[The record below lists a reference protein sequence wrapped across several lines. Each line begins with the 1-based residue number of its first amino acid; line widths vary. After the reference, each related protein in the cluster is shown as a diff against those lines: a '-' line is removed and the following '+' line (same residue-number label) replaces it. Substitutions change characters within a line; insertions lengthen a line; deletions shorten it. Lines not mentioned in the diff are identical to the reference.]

1 VYGSDCIGSRSIHQA
16 HPIQAVQLR
25 DVHDLLAFVS
35 MGRDSLSANGLH
47 YLYRNGTTHA
57 ATNLA
62 QMAGNVLTE
71 DERAWLQERAAI
83 IRSLA
88 AAEFSGDVPVDERHI
103 YERLAQKTIGF
114 SFMVCWTCG
123 ASLKNLGTYLQ
134 TTLEP

>member
-1 VYGSDCIGSRSIHQA
+1 
-16 HPIQAVQLR
+16 
-25 DVHDLLAFVS
+25 
-35 MGRDSLSANGLH
+35 MGGYALSAHGLH
-47 YLYRNGTTHA
+47 HLHRHGTIHT

-62 QMAGNVLTE
+62 QMARNVLTDAE
-71 DERAWLQERAAI
+71 VQWLQERAGI

-123 ASLKNLGTYLQ
+123 ASLKNLGIYLQ
-134 TTLEP
+134 TALD

>member
-1 VYGSDCIGSRSIHQA
+1 
-16 HPIQAVQLR
+16 
-25 DVHDLLAFVS
+25 
-35 MGRDSLSANGLH
+35 MGRYALSAHRLRYLH
-47 YLYRNGTTHA
+47 RHGTIHT

-62 QMAGNVLTE
+62 QMARDVLTE

-88 AAEFSGDVPVDERHI
+88 ASEFSGDVPVDERHV
-103 YERLAQKTIGF
+103 YERLAQKVIGF

-134 TTLEP
+134 TALH

>member
-1 VYGSDCIGSRSIHQA
+1 MGSNALPA
-16 HPIQAVQLR
+16 H
-25 DVHDLLAFVS
+25 
-35 MGRDSLSANGLH
+35 GLH
-47 YLYRNGTTHA
+47 YIYRHRTIHT

-62 QMAGNVLTE
+62 QMARDVLTDAE
-71 DERAWLQERAAI
+71 VQWLQERAGI

-88 AAEFSGDVPVDERHI
+88 ASEFSGDVPVDDRHI

-134 TTLEP
+134 TALD

>member
-1 VYGSDCIGSRSIHQA
+1 VHRGDSFGSGAVHQA
-16 HPIQAVQLR
+16 HPVQAIQLR
-25 DVHDLLAFVS
+25 DVHDLLAFNR
-35 MGRDSLSANGLH
+35 MGGYALSAHGLH
-47 YLYRNGTTHA
+47 YLYRHGTIHT

-62 QMAGNVLTE
+62 QMARDVLTDAE
-71 DERAWLQERAAI
+71 VQWLQERAGI

-123 ASLKNLGTYLQ
+123 ASLKNLGTYLL

>member
-1 VYGSDCIGSRSIHQA
+1 
-16 HPIQAVQLR
+16 
-25 DVHDLLAFVS
+25 
-35 MGRDSLSANGLH
+35 M
-47 YLYRNGTTHA
+47 
-57 ATNLA
+57 A
-62 QMAGNVLTE
+62 QMAGHVLTE

-88 AAEFSGDVPVDERHI
+88 ASEFSGDVPVDERHI

-134 TTLEP
+134 TALD

>member
-1 VYGSDCIGSRSIHQA
+1 
-16 HPIQAVQLR
+16 
-25 DVHDLLAFVS
+25 
-35 MGRDSLSANGLH
+35 MGRNSLSAHGLR
-47 YLYRNGTTHA
+47 YLYWYGTIHT

-62 QMAGNVLTE
+62 QMARNVLTDAE
-71 DERAWLQERAAI
+71 VQWLQERAGI

-88 AAEFSGDVPVDERHI
+88 ASEFSGDVPVDERHT

-134 TTLEP
+134 TALD

>member
-1 VYGSDCIGSRSIHQA
+1 
-16 HPIQAVQLR
+16 
-25 DVHDLLAFVS
+25 
-35 MGRDSLSANGLH
+35 MGRDSLSAHGLP
-47 YLYRNGTTHA
+47 YLYRHGTNDT
-57 ATNLA
+57 ATNMA
-62 QMAGNVLTE
+62 QMARDVLTE

-88 AAEFSGDVPVDERHI
+88 ASEFSGDVPVDERHI

>member
-1 VYGSDCIGSRSIHQA
+1 
-16 HPIQAVQLR
+16 
-25 DVHDLLAFVS
+25 
-35 MGRDSLSANGLH
+35 MGRDSLSANGLP
-47 YLYRNGTTHA
+47 YLYRHGTIHT
-57 ATNLA
+57 ATNMA
-62 QMAGNVLTE
+62 QMAGHVLTE
-71 DERAWLQERAAI
+71 DERAWLQERAPI

-134 TTLEP
+134 TALD

>member
-1 VYGSDCIGSRSIHQA
+1 VHGSDCIGSGAVHQA

-25 DVHDLLAFVS
+25 NVHDLLAFNR
-35 MGRDSLSANGLH
+35 MGGYALSANGLH
-47 YLYRNGTTHA
+47 YLYWHGTTHKA
-57 ATNLA
+57 NNMA
-62 QMAGNVLTE
+62 QMARDVLTDAE
-71 DERAWLQERAAI
+71 VQWLQERAGI

-88 AAEFSGDVPVDERHI
+88 ASEFSGEVPVDERHI

-134 TTLEP
+134 TALD

>member
-1 VYGSDCIGSRSIHQA
+1 MGSNALPA
-16 HPIQAVQLR
+16 H
-25 DVHDLLAFVS
+25 
-35 MGRDSLSANGLH
+35 GLP
-47 YLYRNGTTHA
+47 YLYRHRTIHTTA
-57 ATNLA
+57 NMA
-62 QMAGNVLTE
+62 QMAGHVLTE

-88 AAEFSGDVPVDERHI
+88 ASEFSGDVPVDERHI

-134 TTLEP
+134 TALD

>member
-1 VYGSDCIGSRSIHQA
+1 
-16 HPIQAVQLR
+16 
-25 DVHDLLAFVS
+25 
-35 MGRDSLSANGLH
+35 MGRDSLSAHGLP
-47 YLYRNGTTHA
+47 YLYWHGTIHT

-62 QMAGNVLTE
+62 QMAGHVLTDAE
-71 DERAWLQERAAI
+71 VQWLQERAGI

-88 AAEFSGDVPVDERHI
+88 ASEFSGDVPVDERHT

-134 TTLEP
+134 TALD

>member
-1 VYGSDCIGSRSIHQA
+1 
-16 HPIQAVQLR
+16 
-25 DVHDLLAFVS
+25 
-35 MGRDSLSANGLH
+35 MGRDSLSANGLR
-47 YLYRNGTTHA
+47 YLYRYGTIHT

-62 QMAGNVLTE
+62 QMAMDVLTE

-88 AAEFSGDVPVDERHI
+88 ASEFSGDVPVDERHI

-134 TTLEP
+134 TALD